1 MGSIAVPDEV
11 KSRGKYY
18 LIQKTQINDND
29 AAGRAYTNF
38 TKRFGLLERLRHM
51 NAVTYRQLIRLAKDY
66 QAKGPLYSYLNDT
79 FYMSPSYTNSI
90 IQNSVQAAQIL

>member
-29 AAGRAYTNF
+29 AAGRAYANF
-38 TKRFGLLERLRHM
+38 TKKFGLLGKLRHM
-51 NAVTYRQLIRLAKDY
+51 NAVTYRQLVRLAKDY
-66 QAKGPLYSYLNDT
+66 QAK
-79 FYMSPSYTNSI
+79 
-90 IQNSVQAAQIL
+90 